1 MKERLKLYLIADYL
15 YFDEKFYQK
24 VERAIEGGVTAVQFR
39 FKGVD
44 DGIAFEI
51 GKKLAEIC
59 KERDVLFFINNRPDF
74 ALLLEADGVHVGQ
87 EDLPLEEVRRLL
99 PGKILGISV
108 GNEREYKRIKDS
120 PFDYISFGSIFA
132 TPTKSDAGEP
142 IGIENLKRLVEV
154 SSDVPKIAI
163 GGITLENVEEV
174 MKTGV
179 DGVAVAS
186 AIMKANDPAD
196 TSRRL
201 REVIDRFVG

>member
-24 VERAIEGGVTAVQFR
+24 VEGAIEGGVTAVQFR

-51 GKKLAEIC
+51 GKKLAQIC
-59 KERDVLFFINNRPDF
+59 NERDVLFFINNRPDF

-87 EDLPLEEVRRLL
+87 EDLPLEEVRKLL
-99 PGKILGISV
+99 PGKIIGISV
-108 GNEREYKRIKDS
+108 GNEREYERIKDS

-142 IGIENLKRLVEV
+142 IGIENLKRLVEI
-154 SSDVPKIAI
+154 SRDVPKIAI

-174 MKTGV
+174 MRAGV

-186 AIMKANDPAD
+186 AIMKTNDPAEG
-196 TSRRL
+196 SRRF
-201 REVIDRFVG
+201 REIIDRFVG